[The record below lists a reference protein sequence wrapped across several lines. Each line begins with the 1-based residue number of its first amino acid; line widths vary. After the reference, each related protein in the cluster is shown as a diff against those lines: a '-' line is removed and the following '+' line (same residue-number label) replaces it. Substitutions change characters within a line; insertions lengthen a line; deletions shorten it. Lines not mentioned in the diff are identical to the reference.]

1 MRIIFG
7 LMECLATFHDQ
18 VKLVFGLLNKTAGAC
33 SNVYHSNAFKTRA
46 SSASVPWS
54 NVQGLL
60 MQILTVIVEAG
71 LFWHFYN
78 FAMVLITVYN
88 VKCCTPGCP
97 LVATNYPTY
106 VHCCKSCCRAD
117 QKNASHAV
125 HNQDC
130 CVKVWDPNER
140 EVSYEWV
147 EFSSDSSV
155 DELDSDESFED
166 MCAVISDDFHSYM
179 DELEDKFEVIS
190 DGGDWTV
197 SSMNELEPQPEDMF
211 EVIPDDGDSQDG
223 SPLTSSLSRP
233 AEAGSNP
240 WRLALLACLESILQ
254 PSDNSKASVDL
265 LAYDCVRCILG
276 GGFRMCAAEY
286 YHAFG
291 PITSDAPFGMHVF
304 TGLFDKLRRE
314 YCLFAR
320 HGWYFQQALQ
330 NAGHQHVRAGWFLKP
345 EPFTMQRARL
355 SRSHDTGNVR
365 TWYPAMFIV
374 DVDLVDANDEA
385 HIVTAK
391 SLQLV
396 KMACL
401 AIVLMRSHTW
411 LVHPDRIQL
420 LSETN
425 QRAIFQHN

>member
-1 MRIIFG
+1 M
-7 LMECLATFHDQ
+7 
-18 VKLVFGLLNKTAGAC
+18 
-33 SNVYHSNAFKTRA
+33 
-46 SSASVPWS
+46 
-54 NVQGLL
+54 
-60 MQILTVIVEAG
+60 
-71 LFWHFYN
+71 
-78 FAMVLITVYN
+78 
-88 VKCCTPGCP
+88 
-97 LVATNYPTY
+97 
-106 VHCCKSCCRAD
+106 
-117 QKNASHAV
+117 
-125 HNQDC
+125 
-130 CVKVWDPNER
+130 KVWDPNEP

-166 MCAVISDDFHSYM
+166 MCAVISDDFHSCV

-233 AEAGSNP
+233 AVESEAGSNP
-240 WRLALLACLESILQ
+240 LVLALPACLESILQ

-330 NAGHQHVRAGWFLKP
+330 NAGQCVREGWFLKP
-345 EPFTMQRARL
+345 EPFTMQQARL

-391 SLQLV
+391 SFN
-396 KMACL
+396 
-401 AIVLMRSHTW
+401 W
-411 LVHPDRIQL
+411 LRWHVSP
-420 LSETN
+420 SCS
-425 QRAIFQHN
+425 